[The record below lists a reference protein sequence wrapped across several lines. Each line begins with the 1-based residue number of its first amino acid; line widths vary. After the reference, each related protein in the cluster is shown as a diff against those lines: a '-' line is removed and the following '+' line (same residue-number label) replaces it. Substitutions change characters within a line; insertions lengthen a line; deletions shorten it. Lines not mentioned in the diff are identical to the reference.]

1 MSKQLS
7 YAYFIS
13 LICSTLPFL
22 IQSNVVL
29 IFYVRRKGLGNYQY
43 SCGLL
48 LVSMKT
54 AFTIFVVCLGISTG
68 TVGNGLLYGIVLY
81 EKFGVDSRR
90 RTIVNMLWSQLCLT
104 YIFSNT
110 LGLPF
115 AIYGYCLNDITGN
128 SDIN

>member
-1 MSKQLS
+1 
-7 YAYFIS
+7 
-13 LICSTLPFL
+13 
-22 IQSNVVL
+22 
-29 IFYVRRKGLGNYQY
+29 
-43 SCGLL
+43 
-48 LVSMKT
+48 MKT

-81 EKFGVDSRR
+81 EKFGVDSMR

-104 YIFSNT
+104 YILSNT

-128 SDIN
+128 TDIILKEFYF